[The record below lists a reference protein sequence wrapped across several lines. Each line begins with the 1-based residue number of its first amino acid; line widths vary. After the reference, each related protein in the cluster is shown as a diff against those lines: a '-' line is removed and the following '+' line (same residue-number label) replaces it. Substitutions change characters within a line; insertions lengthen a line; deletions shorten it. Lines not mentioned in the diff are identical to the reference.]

1 MGRHFRFWVYSGG
14 MPDEQTL
21 PPMMAPLFSIII
33 PLEYHRGQWDRAWQ
47 AWQSQTLDRA
57 SFETI
62 LVVPPGFPERD
73 KLAELG
79 DLACLE
85 YSHHSHDIGLCAAG
99 AAKARGK
106 FLFFTESHCWPEP
119 DLLELCLQAFHA
131 HPDWAGFSCKSLR
144 VTHNRLSEVE
154 ADMYEA
160 DTEYG
165 MTVHPWRK
173 ILDVCFATRREAYE
187 ACGGFRPELG
197 HFAEWALA
205 ARYFEMGYAIG
216 YLPEARVHHY
226 YIGSLAD
233 LKTFTLD
240 FVRGE
245 SRYFGENRHGPGNS
259 LLEIPPELVCQD
271 NFDRDMARA
280 ILRMVGRDL
289 LTSSAANGGSMR
301 ALGRWAAPAILGD
314 GFVRAEAAAVA
325 VYAYLDAALAAVIG
339 SRQRL
344 GVVFK
349 RFIAALIRYQR
360 LKCIRAERRRGGTR
374 DVMNGSGDDG
384 VVLDRTGFYPL
395 EKFDGLSFRW
405 SETAAAVRL
414 HVNDGDRSIRINC
427 APVRD
432 LADGIDL
439 RFYLDGRRIP
449 DGAIVIDRDRFEI
462 RIDLPRSGTSTL
474 GWMCRRFEA
483 KADPRH
489 LGLPVVGIELVAR
502 AGNITARDDRSTVA
516 SARNQESGPI
526 MVA

>member
-1 MGRHFRFWVYSGG
+1 MI
-14 MPDEQTL
+14 
-21 PPMMAPLFSIII
+21 APLFSIII

-47 AWQSQTLDRA
+47 GWQSQTLDRA
-57 SFETI
+57 SFEII
-62 LVVPPGFPERD
+62 LVVPPDFPDRD

-79 DLACLE
+79 DLARLE
-85 YSHHSHDIGLCAAG
+85 YSHYSHDIGLCAAG

-119 DLLELCLQAFHA
+119 DVLELCLQAFHA
-131 HPDWAGFSCKSLR
+131 HPDWTGFSCKSVR
-144 VTHNRLSEVE
+144 VSHNRLSEAE

-165 MTVHPWRK
+165 MTVHRWRK

-187 ACGGFRPELG
+187 ACGGFKPELG

-205 ARYFEMGYAIG
+205 ASYFEMGYTIG

-226 YIGSLAD
+226 YVGLLAD
-233 LKTFTLD
+233 LKAFTLD
-240 FVRGE
+240 FVQGE
-245 SRYFGENRHGPGNS
+245 IRYLSENRRGGGSS
-259 LLEIPPELVCQD
+259 LLEIPPELICQD
-271 NFDRDMARA
+271 NFNRDMARG
-280 ILRMVGRDL
+280 ILRMVARDILTAPAADGR
-289 LTSSAANGGSMR
+289 SKQAMW
-301 ALGRWAAPAILGD
+301 ALGRWTSPAIFGD
-314 GFVRAEAAAVA
+314 GLVRAEAAAVA

-360 LKCIRAERRRGGTR
+360 LRCIRTERLSRSDGAR
-374 DVMNGSGDDG
+374 DAMTGSGDDA
-384 VVLDRTGFYPL
+384 VILDQTGFYHL

-414 HVNDGDRSIRINC
+414 RVNDGDTSIRIKC
-427 APVRD
+427 APVRH
-432 LADGIDL
+432 LANGTDL
-439 RFYLDGRRIP
+439 RLYLDGKRIP
-449 DGAIVIDRDRFEI
+449 HGAIAMDMGRFEI
-462 RIDLPRSGTSTL
+462 RIDLPQSGIYRL
-474 GWMCRRFEA
+474 GWICRPFEA

-489 LGLPVVGIELVAR
+489 LGLPVVGFELVTR
-502 AGNITARDDRSTVA
+502 AGSGVARDGHSAVEN
-516 SARNQESGPI
+516 ARNQAPGPI

>member
-1 MGRHFRFWVYSGG
+1 
-14 MPDEQTL
+14 MPDDETP
-21 PPMMAPLFSIII
+21 PPMIAPLFSIII
-33 PLEYHRGQWDRAWQ
+33 PLEFHRGQWDRAWQ
-47 AWQSQTLDRA
+47 GWQSQTLDRA

-62 LVVPPGFPERD
+62 LVVPPDFPDRD

-79 DLACLE
+79 DLARLE

-119 DLLELCLQAFHA
+119 DVLELCLQAFHA
-131 HPDWAGFSCKSLR
+131 HPDWTGFSCKSVR
-144 VTHNRLSEVE
+144 VSHNRLSEAE

-187 ACGGFRPELG
+187 ACGGLRPELG

-205 ARYFEMGYAIG
+205 ASYFEMGYTIG

-233 LKTFTLD
+233 LKAFTLD
-240 FVRGE
+240 FVQGE
-245 SRYFGENRHGPGNS
+245 IRYLSENRRERDSS
-259 LLEIPPELVCQD
+259 LLEIPPELICQD
-271 NFDRDMARA
+271 NFNRDMARA
-280 ILRMVGRDL
+280 ILRMVGRDM
-289 LTSSAANGGSMR
+289 LTSPAVNGRSNQAMW
-301 ALGRWAAPAILGD
+301 ALGRWTSPAICGD
-314 GFVRAEAAAVA
+314 GLIRAEAAAVA
-325 VYAYLDAALAAVIG
+325 VYAHLDATLAAAI
-339 SRQRL
+339 SSHQRL

-360 LKCIRAERRRGGTR
+360 LRCIRAERLSRRGGTR
-374 DVMNGSGDDG
+374 DGMAGSGEDAAI
-384 VVLDRTGFYPL
+384 LDQTGFYPL
-395 EKFDGLSFRW
+395 EKFDGRSFRW

-414 HVNDGDRSIRINC
+414 RVNDGDTSIRIKC

-432 LADGIDL
+432 LAHGIDL

-449 DGAIVIDRDRFEI
+449 DGAIAVDLDGCEI
-462 RIDLPRSGTSTL
+462 RIDLPQSGTYIL
-474 GWMCRRFEA
+474 GWICRRFEA

-502 AGNITARDDRSTVA
+502 SSKGTARDNNAAVEDI
-516 SARNQESGPI
+516 RNHESGPI